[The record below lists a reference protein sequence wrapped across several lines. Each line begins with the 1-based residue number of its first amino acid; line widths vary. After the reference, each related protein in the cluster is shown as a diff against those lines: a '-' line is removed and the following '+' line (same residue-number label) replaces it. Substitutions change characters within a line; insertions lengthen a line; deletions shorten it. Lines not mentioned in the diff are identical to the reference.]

1 MSTAFWLNL
10 IVLLLIYEDYTL
22 SKAVEQ
28 CSCTDVCG
36 EKNKELLGQ
45 GTWRLL
51 HEMVDNVERTDKNE
65 KLFQNLVLSLEHL
78 YPCAECRAHIKEM
91 KLSRDT
97 IEMTPKFMCEFHNKV
112 NKQLE
117 KELYNCD
124 NFTKYFLY

>member
-10 IVLLLIYEDYTL
+10 IVLILIYEDYAH
-22 SKAVEQ
+22 SKDVEQ

-51 HEMVDNVERTDKNE
+51 HGMVNVERTEHNE
-65 KLFQNLVLSLEHL
+65 KLFQNFVLSLQYL

-91 KLSRDT
+91 NLNRDT
-97 IEMTPKFMCEFHNKV
+97 IEMTPQFMCEFHNKV

-117 KELYNCD
+117 KEEYNCD
-124 NFTKYFLY
+124 NFTKYFLF